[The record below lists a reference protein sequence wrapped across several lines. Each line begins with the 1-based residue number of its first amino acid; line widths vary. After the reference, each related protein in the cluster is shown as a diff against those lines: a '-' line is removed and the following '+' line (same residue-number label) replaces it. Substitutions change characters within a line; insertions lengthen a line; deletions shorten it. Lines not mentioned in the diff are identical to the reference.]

1 MLEKEQIFEIQKL
14 RNEGKTNEFIAE
26 KMKVTPVTI
35 ARWVKRLREAG
46 YEVKRFARGRKKM
59 EL

>member
-1 MLEKEQIFEIQKL
+1 MKRSQVLEIKKL
-14 RNEGKTNEFIAE
+14 RNEGQTNEQIAE
-26 KMKVTPVTI
+26 EMGVTPVTI

-46 YEVKRFARGRKKM
+46 HEVTRFARGRKKL